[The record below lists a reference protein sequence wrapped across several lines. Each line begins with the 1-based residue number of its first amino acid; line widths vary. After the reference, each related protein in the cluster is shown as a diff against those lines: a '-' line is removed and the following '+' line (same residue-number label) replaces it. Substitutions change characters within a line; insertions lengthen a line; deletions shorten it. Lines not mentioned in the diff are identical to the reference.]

1 MYLYYIIDEMNAISN
16 KSNEQIADMIYEFIN
31 ERDKPIST
39 ILKVKLTLSIIK
51 DNI

>member
-16 KSNEQIADMIYEFIN
+16 KSTEQITDMIYEFIN

-39 ILKVKLTLSIIK
+39 ILKVKRTLSIIK